1 MAYVVGIFIS
11 MLIFGLIIYCITGF
25 VCHMFKKD
33 NNPVSPFKVFCI
45 VDVMFAIVF
54 GLTAVGLMNLGS
66 TFGDALLASFL
77 IRLGEPAMA
86 ILFIFSMIFGFADG
100 YKSKKRQQIID
111 EKIQMLREKHNSDK
125 VSVVNKTN
133 IDNQIN

>member
-1 MAYVVGIFIS
+1 MAYVLGIFIS

-45 VDVMFAIVF
+45 VDVMFAIVS

-111 EKIQMLREKHNSDK
+111 EKIQMIREKHNSDK
-125 VSVVNKTN
+125 GSVESKTN

>member
-1 MAYVVGIFIS
+1 MGYVLGIFIS

-45 VDVMFAIVF
+45 VDVMFAIVS
-54 GLTAVGLMNLGS
+54 GLTAVGLMNLES
-66 TFGDALLASFL
+66 TFGDALLAIFL
-77 IRLGEPAMA
+77 IRLCEPAMA

-100 YKSKKRQQIID
+100 YKSKKRQQIIE
-111 EKIQMLREKHNSDK
+111 EKSRMLREKHNADNGF
-125 VSVVNKTN
+125 VENNNN
-133 IDNQIN
+133 IGNQIN